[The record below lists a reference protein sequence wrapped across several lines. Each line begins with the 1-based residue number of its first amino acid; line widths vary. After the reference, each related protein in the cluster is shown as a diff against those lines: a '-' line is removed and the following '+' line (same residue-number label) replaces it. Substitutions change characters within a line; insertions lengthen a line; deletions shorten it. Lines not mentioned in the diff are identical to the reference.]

1 MRHLARRR
9 APALLVAMC
18 ATLAMASTA
27 LGDEKASRACR
38 GALGKNLAKLAKTGF
53 KTADSCHRTANKEDA
68 PSGPCNNI
76 ATFDAKGKYANG
88 KTKASSGIDGKC
100 LAGDP
105 VLDNYD
111 GMSAE
116 GAVYPRLD
124 DEIAGNSGI
133 LLGAKDLMG
142 DGDKA
147 KCLAAIGKARTSII
161 SEILKG
167 ATKCQANVDK
177 TATTFGTLDPSC
189 EADPTFQA
197 PKGSEKAM
205 AKIPAGCGSLTGND
219 VGSCDPL
226 PTCVIDTAK
235 ATGQVLAREF
245 YQSISGVGSCGNSI
259 VDPGEQCDGGTACN
273 ASCEFTYGTCSPPL
287 SGNRVVHV
295 RLTSPSPLAA
305 ARIDLNYP
313 LFDMSIPGIGNSS
326 LVRGRVSQVVTGGN
340 LTLNDTDNVLIA
352 LLDNTTNF
360 IPAGTDVGVLDVTFD
375 RCVELG
381 QNICSRNP
389 NVFGCTTAFN
399 RCTCTAAADCGPGGN
414 PACALING
422 STVGK
427 QCTGGAATKVNCTSN
442 TQCATGQTCEP
453 DPQGEFNPPICSI
466 GHFPQA
472 GDHQPP
478 FIIPTEVGPC
488 DGTDLGPPGGCPS
501 GNDCRVQDGLIG
513 CTVSNPSDQDGNPV
527 FGVGCSITIDEP
539 PPAST
544 TTTTAVTTTS
554 TTATTSTA
562 TTTTDTSTTD
572 TSTTSTTDTTT
583 TLP

>member
-1 MRHLARRR
+1 
-9 APALLVAMC
+9 
-18 ATLAMASTA
+18 
-27 LGDEKASRACR
+27 
-38 GALGKNLAKLAKTGF
+38 
-53 KTADSCHRTANKEDA
+53 
-68 PSGPCNNI
+68 
-76 ATFDAKGKYANG
+76 
-88 KTKASSGIDGKC
+88 
-100 LAGDP
+100 
-105 VLDNYD
+105 
-111 GMSAE
+111 
-116 GAVYPRLD
+116 
-124 DEIAGNSGI
+124 
-133 LLGAKDLMG
+133 
-142 DGDKA
+142 
-147 KCLAAIGKARTSII
+147 
-161 SEILKG
+161 
-167 ATKCQANVDK
+167 
-177 TATTFGTLDPSC
+177 
-189 EADPTFQA
+189 
-197 PKGSEKAM
+197 
-205 AKIPAGCGSLTGND
+205 
-219 VGSCDPL
+219 
-226 PTCVIDTAK
+226 
-235 ATGQVLAREF
+235 
-245 YQSISGVGSCGNSI
+245 
-259 VDPGEQCDGGTACN
+259 
-273 ASCEFTYGTCSPPL
+273 
-287 SGNRVVHV
+287 
-295 RLTSPSPLAA
+295 
-305 ARIDLNYP
+305 
-313 LFDMSIPGIGNSS
+313 
-326 LVRGRVSQVVTGGN
+326 
-340 LTLNDTDNVLIA
+340 VLIS
-352 LLDNTTNF
+352 LLDNVTNF
-360 IPAGTDVGVLDVTFD
+360 IPAGTDVGILDVTFD

-389 NVFGCTTAFN
+389 NVFGCATAFN
-399 RCTCTAAADCGPGGN
+399 RCTCTAAADCGPGGS

-453 DPQGEFNPPICSI
+453 DPQGEFNPPICAI

-478 FIIPTEVGPC
+478 WIIPTEVGPC